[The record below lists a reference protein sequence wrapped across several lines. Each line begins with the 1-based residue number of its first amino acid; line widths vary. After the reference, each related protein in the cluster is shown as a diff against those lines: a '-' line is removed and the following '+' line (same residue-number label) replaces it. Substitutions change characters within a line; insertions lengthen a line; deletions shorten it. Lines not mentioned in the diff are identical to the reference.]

1 MTKKLSFT
9 IEDAKMIDENPNS
22 NFAILDLDFFASGKN
37 LHEMYVSEDTL
48 AKTAGTIKNC
58 PIVWEYDPELDD
70 IGTHDIQEVPCGF
83 VPESSEIKSKKME
96 DGRTM
101 LSVIAYVW
109 KKYTGELLNFFK
121 RDGGIKPV
129 SVEIEVFDAKP
140 MGNGLTELINF
151 KYDAITVLGTF
162 VTPAIPGAVA
172 NVLSFADVKKEY
184 NKALEEEFPDV
195 ALIIPADVKD
205 NAKNGLM
212 LRVQPG
218 MTGRWRAA
226 SIATAKYLATENK
239 AKPEKIKQMAAYF
252 SEHKSAGLAESS
264 SPEHIDWLLWG
275 GTAGMVWAQSIADE
289 LGKKEDEKM
298 KKLVSTLPTESV
310 TDETIGD
317 ELNEKENDRMKELI
331 VTFPYKSMKDANPA
345 LKGIE
350 PPISVAQA
358 NAIAKQA
365 DAIGS
370 DEKKNGWA
378 IAISSFKKTHKV
390 EDGHWVEKD
399 AASMAE
405 EEKIVENAEPEKVV
419 ENAVVENAVVENAT
433 ENLVENATEKIVE
446 NATEEEKEFAK
457 EDLGK
462 GEAIETDKSKEAVS
476 NTAWGDVDKTAL
488 MHKVLGASNYKSLVD
503 DVYLIVENGW
513 EDHPSQSLKYPVM
526 QEVGGKFVY
535 NSGALS
541 SAIGRAKGQNQSV
554 AAGKAANI
562 QKKLGLEPQKEEEK
576 MADEVEKKE
585 EEMAAKPA
593 EGAPAEEEKE
603 TRAEEKKEQEV
614 DKENKKFEFPKH
626 FDWDKMS
633 QMFDTTVIIVGED
646 GEDGQDGQD
655 GNMFKMAKEEC
666 AKIKK
671 GETYEPGIIVHAMY
685 SKMCDMAAKL
695 AKKEEE
701 DKVMMAENEE
711 LKKFK
716 AAVEAEKKEFEV
728 EKTLNEMAAKVVL
741 PDEAKKEMAA
751 KADEFAY
758 ADLEQWKQYVK
769 AKSFDFAMRETGKD
783 EPKKLGNPWATGKL
797 KPNSDVWAGTK

>member
-1 MTKKLSFT
+1 LTKKLRFT
-9 IEDAKMIDENPNS
+9 VEDAKMIDENPNS
-22 NFAILDLDFFASGKN
+22 NFAILDLDFFASGEN
-37 LHEMYVSEDTL
+37 LHDMYVSEDTL
-48 AKTAGTIKNC
+48 KKTADTIKNC

-70 IGTHDIQEVPCGF
+70 IGTHDAQEVPCGF
-83 VPESSEIKSKKME
+83 VPESSQVKSKKTD

-109 KKYTGELLNFFK
+109 KKYTGELLSFFK
-121 RDGGIKPV
+121 RDGGSKPV
-129 SVEIEVFDAKP
+129 SVEMSVYDSKP
-140 MGNGLTELINF
+140 IQNGLTELLDF
-151 KYDAITVLGTF
+151 KYEAITVLGTY
-162 VTPAIPGAVA
+162 VTPAIPGAAA
-172 NVLSFADVKKEY
+172 NVLSFADMKKEY
-184 NKALEEEFPDV
+184 NKALKEEFPDV
-195 ALIIPADVKD
+195 AMVIPADVKD
-205 NAKNGLM
+205 NAKTGLA
-212 LRVQPG
+212 LRLQVG
-218 MTGRWRAA
+218 ATRGTA
-226 SIATAKYLATENK
+226 SGIATARYLTSKEK

-252 SEHKSAGLAESS
+252 SEHKKSGLASNGT
-264 SPEHIDWLLWG
+264 PENIDWLLWG

-289 LGKKEDEKM
+289 LNEKENEKM
-298 KKLVSTLPTESV
+298 RELVSTLPEKSIAN
-310 TDETIGD
+310 ETIDD
-317 ELNEKENDRMKELI
+317 ELNKTESDRMKELI

-390 EDGHWVEKD
+390 ENGHWVEKD

-405 EEKIVENAEPEKVV
+405 EEKVVENAEPEKVV
-419 ENAVVENAVVENAT
+419 ENT
-433 ENLVENATEKIVE
+433 ESVVENATEKIVE

-462 GEAIETDKSKEAVS
+462 SEAIETDKSKEAVS

-503 DVYLIVENGW
+503 DVYLIVESGW

-535 NSGALS
+535 NSGALV
-541 SAIGRAKGQNQSV
+541 AALGRAKGQGET
-554 AAGKAANI
+554 AAVSKAEGI
-562 QKKLGLEPQKEEEK
+562 RKKLGLEPEKEEEK

-593 EGAPAEEEKE
+593 EGSPAEEKKE
-603 TRAEEKKEQEV
+603 SPAEEKKEQEEGKG
-614 DKENKKFEFPKH
+614 DEKKFEFPKN
-626 FDWDKMS
+626 FDWGKMS
-633 QMFDTTVIIVGED
+633 QMFAEED
-646 GEDGQDGQD
+646 GEDPEAEEE
-655 GNMFKMAKEEC
+655 KMAKLEC
-666 AKIKK
+666 AKAEK
-671 GETYEPGIIVHAMY
+671 GEFCEPGIIMSGMY
-685 SKMCDMAAKL
+685 AKMCKLAAKL

-701 DKVMMAENEE
+701 DKTMMAENEE

-716 AAVEAEKKEFEV
+716 ADIEAEKKEFEV
-728 EKTLNEMAAKVVL
+728 EKTLNEMAEKVVL

-769 AKSFDFAMRETGKD
+769 AKSFDFAIREHGK
-783 EPKKLGNPWATGKL
+783 EEVKKLGNPWATGKL
-797 KPNSDVWAGTK
+797 KPNSDIWAGTK